1 MQSPSRRRL
10 LKAAA
15 VAPLARALAPASA
28 AESGQTSASGLRV
41 AVVGAGAFG
50 GWAALHLLRRGATV
64 TLLDAW
70 GPGHSRASSGG
81 ESRVIRGIYGPDRI
95 YVELVK
101 RSLELWRESSEL
113 WEERLYHRTGAL
125 WMLAGDD
132 AYVRES
138 LPLVSAAG
146 LRVDELSRAD
156 ATARYPQVR
165 FDGVDKIYYE
175 HEAGYLLARRACDA
189 VRQAFVAAGGA
200 YRQAAVRPGRVAGGR
215 MAALELSD
223 ATQLEAD
230 AYVFACGPWLGELL
244 PGVVGDRVA
253 PSRQEVYYFG
263 TPAGDVSFAA
273 PSLPC
278 WIDFGNRLF
287 YGIPGAE
294 SRGFKIAD
302 DTRGEPFDPTRGSRV
317 PTLEGVERARSF
329 LRRRFPALA
338 GAPLV
343 EARVCQYENS
353 PDGHYIVDRHPGA
366 ENVWIAG
373 GGSGHGFKVGPGLGE
388 RIAGMVT
395 GEIGVEPFFALARL
409 ASAGARSTQ
418 IGAEPR

>member
-1 MQSPSRRRL
+1 MPSESRRRL

-15 VAPLARALAPASA
+15 VAPLMRALTPAA
-28 AESGQTSASGLRV
+28 AQETTGAGGLRV

-50 GWAALHLLRRGATV
+50 GWTALHLLRRGAGV

-70 GPGHSRASSGG
+70 GAGHSRASSGG

-95 YVELVK
+95 YVDLVR
-101 RSLELWRESSEL
+101 RSLELWRASDDL
-113 WEERLYHRTGAL
+113 WGQRFYHRTGAL
-125 WMLAGDD
+125 WMLGGDD
-132 AYVRES
+132 SYVRES
-138 LPLVSAAG
+138 LPLLSAAG
-146 LRVDELSRAD
+146 LRVDELSPAD
-156 ATARYPQVR
+156 AAARYRQVR
-165 FDGVDKIYYE
+165 FDGVEKIYYE
-175 HEAGYLLARRACDA
+175 HEAGYLLARRACEA
-189 VRQAFVAAGGA
+189 VRQAFVAEGGD
-200 YRQAAVRPGRVAGGR
+200 YRQSAVRPGRVAGGR
-215 MAALELSD
+215 MEALALSD
-223 ATQLEAD
+223 GTRLEAD

-244 PGVVGDRVA
+244 PDVVGDRVA

-263 TPAGDVSFAA
+263 TPAGDASFAA

-278 WIDFGNRLF
+278 WVDFGSRLF

-366 ENVWIAG
+366 HNVWIAG
-373 GGSGHGFKVGPGLGE
+373 GGSGHGFKVGPALGE

-395 GEIGVEPFFALARL
+395 GEGGVEPFFSLSRL
-409 ASAGARSTQ
+409 ASAGSRSTQ
-418 IGAEPR
+418 LGTER